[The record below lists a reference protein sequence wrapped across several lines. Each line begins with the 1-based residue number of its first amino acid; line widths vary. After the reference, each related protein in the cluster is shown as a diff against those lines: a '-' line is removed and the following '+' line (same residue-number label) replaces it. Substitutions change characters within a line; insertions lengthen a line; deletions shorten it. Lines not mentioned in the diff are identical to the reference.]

1 MQNDIQEK
9 AVYNYPLNDNIYNE
23 KPEAEA
29 TRAGFGRGALVKFR
43 LQPAMR
49 HFIRDAAGNKS
60 KRRLHLTTCRL
71 RSSAD
76 IAVQRLGRTV
86 LPTKCLRISR

>member
-9 AVYNYPLNDNIYNE
+9 AVYNYPLNGNIYNE

-29 TRAGFGRGALVKFR
+29 TRAGFGRGLRAAGEAVRRFT
-43 LQPAMR
+43 QG
-49 HFIRDAAGNKS
+49 AAGNKS
-60 KRRLHLTTCRL
+60 KRRLRLTTCRL
-71 RSSAD
+71 RLSAD
-76 IAVQRLGRTV
+76 IAVQRLGRMV